1 MQTDPSRLV
10 TFDEASTIE
19 NGVSVKLVIKVV
31 STNWQDDYETKLTDY
46 EALGIPEYWI
56 IDDAGLGG
64 VRYMGAPKQPT
75 LTICT
80 LVDGEC
86 ETRPFRGDEALTSG
100 RSETIVSPMFPGLK
114 LTEAQMLGSA
124 N

>member
-1 MQTDPSRLV
+1 MQKDPSRPV

-19 NGVSVKLVIKVV
+19 NGVSVKLVIEVV
-31 STNWQDDYETKLTDY
+31 STNWQDNYETKLTHY
-46 EALGIPEYWI
+46 EALSIPEYWI

-100 RSETIVSPMFPGLK
+100 GSETIVSPMFPGLK
-114 LTEAQMLGSA
+114 LTEAQVLGSA

>member
-1 MQTDPSRLV
+1 MQTDSSRLV

-19 NGVSVKLVIKVV
+19 NGVSVKLVIEVV
-31 STNWQDDYETKLTDY
+31 STNWQDYETKLTDY

-64 VRYMGAPKQPT
+64 VRYMGAPKQLT

-80 LVDGEC
+80 LVDGEY
-86 ETRPFRGDEALTSG
+86 ETSPFRWDEALTSG

>member
-19 NGVSVKLVIKVV
+19 NGVSVKLVIEVV

-64 VRYMGAPKQPT
+64 VRYMGAPKQLT

-80 LVDGEC
+80 LVDGEY

-100 RSETIVSPMFPGLK
+100 GSETIVSPMFPGLK
-114 LTEAQMLGSA
+114 LTAAQVLGSA

>member
-64 VRYMGAPKQPT
+64 VRYMGAPKRPT

-80 LVDGEC
+80 LVNGEC

-100 RSETIVSPMFPGLK
+100 RSETIVIHHRGKRLRR
-114 LTEAQMLGSA
+114 LA
-124 N
+124 